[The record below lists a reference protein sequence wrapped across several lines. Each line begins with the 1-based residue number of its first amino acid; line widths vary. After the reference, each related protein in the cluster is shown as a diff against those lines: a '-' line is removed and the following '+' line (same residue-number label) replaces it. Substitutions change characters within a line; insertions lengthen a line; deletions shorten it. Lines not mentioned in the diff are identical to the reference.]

1 MLSLLLSFEERERT
15 RERKCQQRLGKRDR
29 RHRIATRR
37 KSKTTTT
44 TADDKER
51 RRRVDDDNDTKNA
64 RFLTWRTP
72 APDDLQKRRLV
83 ILGQVRFRALQPH
96 SQRGQFRLED
106 AENVLHVRSGKI
118 ARVDRDVFAAVA
130 DWDLDQSNN
139 CIFTVLSLLLLL
151 SRHDDR
157 EESFL
162 SIARSKDNKSTDERK
177 VTRETFSRE

>member
-106 AENVLHVRSGKI
+106 AENVLHVRLGEI
-118 ARVDRDVFAAVA
+118 VRVDRDVFAAVA
-130 DWDLDQSNN
+130 DRDLDQRRRTQNTN
-139 CIFTVLSLLLLL
+139 VTLSLLLLL
-151 SRHDDR
+151 LLRHGDGW
-157 EESFL
+157 
-162 SIARSKDNKSTDERK
+162 
-177 VTRETFSRE
+177 